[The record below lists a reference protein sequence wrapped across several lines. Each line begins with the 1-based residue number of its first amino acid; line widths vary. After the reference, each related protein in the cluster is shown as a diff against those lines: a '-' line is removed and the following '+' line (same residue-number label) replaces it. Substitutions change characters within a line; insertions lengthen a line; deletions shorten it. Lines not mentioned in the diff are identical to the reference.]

1 MNLAL
6 VKKLWKTMQMD
17 KAIGEGAALSWVQFL
32 EMAFKD
38 MPEPPSLGV
47 SDEEAQEIVD
57 WWNSKPFTQPA
68 KANEVIAT
76 VEERVE
82 AANKTPMP
90 SKQEFQSQV
99 PASVS
104 AIISAGQI
112 AVGFS
117 VSTTTILILHIA
129 VLFPGSVTVT
139 ETAVKPTPNEE
150 PEGIDSTTVVA
161 QLSEIVY
168 SVS

>member
-1 MNLAL
+1 MTRKYQTTSQKDKMNLAL

-76 VEERVE
+76 VEERV
-82 AANKTPMP
+82 
-90 SKQEFQSQV
+90 
-99 PASVS
+99 
-104 AIISAGQI
+104 
-112 AVGFS
+112 
-117 VSTTTILILHIA
+117 
-129 VLFPGSVTVT
+129 
-139 ETAVKPTPNEE
+139 
-150 PEGIDSTTVVA
+150 
-161 QLSEIVY
+161 
-168 SVS
+168 